1 MALAGG
7 KWMKILF
14 LHLSDA
20 HFREDTK
27 FRDININ
34 AMVNG
39 LNQMDSFDE
48 CVLVFSGDI
57 ADSGEKNQYK
67 VAGGFI
73 GKLINQIKERYLP
86 DKIIH
91 TLIVPGN
98 HDNLATNPK
107 RNVEDLKGYYA
118 TQEET
123 ERKFYAELNQLN
135 NFYDFAQRNF
145 CFRRGNVVDVRTITF
160 GKFIIKVNLIN
171 TAPFSLLC
179 NGNEDKGLHYIP
191 HAQIEK
197 LDYGMHENYTV
208 SIIHHSPE
216 WFSDGSKQELYNKLY
231 ESSDLIFAGHEHFSL
246 SETKTVNGKYKV
258 DISSG
263 LALYGTKAE
272 QGFNT
277 LVLDTE
283 YHTLIGYRFVYNGN
297 IYKPEKNL
305 KNDNVVF
312 KGKYKFTYTQ
322 EFAEFLEMDID
333 ERAGERY
340 LDYFVF
346 PSLEA
351 KNINDDM
358 KNYSVPTEEKFLE
371 LFSLKRKIS
380 IEGGSKSGKT
390 TLAKYLCRMLVENY
404 VPIYLEEESF
414 SPKDNTKVIKY
425 AFFNQYGDDA
435 DFDEFWQLD
444 TDKKVLIVDGY
455 DKIKKEKWREF
466 TEEIGH
472 KFGHIIFWGG
482 VDWNLN
488 IKEKTLE
495 ELSENKIFYMRICPF
510 YYSKRE
516 KLIEKIC
523 SNFQERKITD
533 IAEKTRKINEDIT
546 DQIRYFQLNPDFIHQ
561 YVDYYLSFSYTKTQ
575 KESNVFSKVFEAN
588 ITFRL
593 AKHAGEEN
601 VDEIMIAMDFVAHY
615 IHFNKKYPLPTEEFK
630 SVVEDY
636 NREYDN
642 DIKPKF
648 VYDTA
653 IKANIIREVSDKF
666 GIEFCDENL
675 LAYFT
680 ALHLNRILNEG
691 RGKDELKY
699 ILDNICFQPNGD
711 IVLFLSYITSNI
723 QILNPI
729 SESLIA
735 HMKEWDEL
743 SLDTDNVG
751 YLSKVNTSVN
761 PQLPDSKSKKQM
773 KEDKTNIE
781 KEIVEQHKQN
791 SESLYSYDESK
802 VNSFGNKISKSIS
815 YLELV
820 AKILPSFRHILK
832 GKQKQAVVEILYRY
846 PNKLLF
852 FMLKDI
858 DVNYNKII
866 NEILDL
872 APKTKKGKLIT
883 KDMITKELQNQSI
896 AYILSIYDF
905 IASTS
910 VNGKTIDDLN
920 KFDYSH
926 NTNYIL
932 QNILMEENAGN
943 FHEMAQKAEELNKVA
958 KLGITK
964 QMVMLIVR
972 KYFLCHD
979 IPLVGEAQHVIDV
992 FFGQN
997 EEQKKAIRMAHA
1009 KNKIVKK

>member
-1 MALAGG
+1 M
-7 KWMKILF
+7 
-14 LHLSDA
+14 
-20 HFREDTK
+20 
-27 FRDININ
+27 
-34 AMVNG
+34 
-39 LNQMDSFDE
+39 
-48 CVLVFSGDI
+48 
-57 ADSGEKNQYK
+57 
-67 VAGGFI
+67 
-73 GKLINQIKERYLP
+73 P
-86 DKIIH
+86 DKIIY
-91 TLIVPGN
+91 TLITPGN
-98 HDNLATNPK
+98 HDNLAANPK
-107 RNVEDLKGYYA
+107 RDVEELKGYYA
-118 TQEET
+118 TSKET
-123 ERKFYAELNQLN
+123 DSKFYAELDQLN
-135 NFYDFAQRNF
+135 NFYKFAQRNF
-145 CFRRGNVVDVRTITF
+145 CFQKGKVVDVRKIDF
-160 GKFIIKVNLIN
+160 GKFTIKINLIN

-179 NGNEDKGLHYIP
+179 CGNEDKGLHYISKR
-191 HAQIEK
+191 EVDK
-197 LDYGMHENYTV
+197 LDFERQENYTV

-231 ESSDLIFAGHEHFSL
+231 EKSDLIFTGHEHFSL

-263 LALYGTKAE
+263 LALYGTQTE

-283 YHTLIGYRFVYNGN
+283 KHTLIGHKFVYNGS

-305 KNDNVVF
+305 ENDNVVF
-312 KGKYKFTYTQ
+312 RGKYKFKHTQ
-322 EFAEFLEMDID
+322 EFAKFLEMDID
-333 ERAGERY
+333 ERAGDRY

-358 KNYSVPTEEKFLE
+358 KNYSVLTEEKFLE

-380 IEGGSKSGKT
+380 IEGGSRSGKT
-390 TLAKYLCRMLVENY
+390 ILAKYLCRMLVENY

-414 SPKDNTKVIKY
+414 SPKDNIKVVKY
-425 AFFNQYGDDA
+425 AFANQYGDTA
-435 DFDEFWQLD
+435 DFDAFWQLEI
-444 TDKKVLIVDGY
+444 DKRVLIVDGY
-455 DKIKKEKWREF
+455 DKIKKEKWKEF
-466 TEEIGH
+466 IEEIEN
-472 KFGHIIFWGG
+472 KFGHIIFFGG

-523 SNFQERKITD
+523 SNFQEGKIKD
-533 IAEKTRKINEDIT
+533 ITEKTRKINEDIT

-593 AKHAGEEN
+593 AKYAGEEN
-601 VDEIMIAMDFVAHY
+601 VDEIMIALDFVAHY
-615 IHFNKKYPLPTEEFK
+615 IHFNKKYPLPTEEFEK
-630 SVVEDY
+630 VVEVY
-636 NREYDN
+636 NSEYDN
-642 DIKPKF
+642 DIKAKF
-648 VYDTA
+648 VYNIA
-653 IKANIIREVSDKF
+653 IKANIIREIPDKF

-680 ALHLNRILNEG
+680 ALHLNRIFNEG
-691 RGKDELKY
+691 KGKEELKY

-729 SESLIA
+729 AESLIS
-735 HMKEWDEL
+735 HMKDWDEL

-751 YLSKVNTSVN
+751 YLSKISL
-761 PQLPDSKSKKQM
+761 PKKQQLPDSKAKKQM
-773 KEDKTNIE
+773 KEDKAKIE
-781 KEIVEQHKQN
+781 KEIVEKQQQD

-832 GKQKQAVVEILYRY
+832 GEQKQAIVEILYKY
-846 PNKLLF
+846 PNKLLY

-858 DVNYNKII
+858 DANYDKII
-866 NEILDL
+866 NDILDL

-910 VNGKTIDDLN
+910 VNGKTMDDLN
-920 KFDYSH
+920 KFDYSQ

-943 FHEMAQKAEELNKVA
+943 FHEMAQKAEELNKTA

-964 QMVMLIVR
+964 QMAMLIVR

-997 EEQKKAIRMAHA
+997 EVQKKAIRMAHA